1 MGPRVPIHG
10 LNIMHDPHGAESSPV
25 VNENGISPE
34 AHEDHASPP
43 EEESFLQDN
52 GKSPEV
58 PDVTHPKEKSSGL
71 DKGACSSDDDNDSSF
86 DDSLKYKIWSRGLE
100 MALEDGVFGT
110 ISNNP
115 SASSSGNA
123 NPKLKNNKKN
133 KPPGNKMFRML
144 LLPVPLIL
152 AGGKLFPKVLTV
164 FGRGVDAH

>member
-1 MGPRVPIHG
+1 
-10 LNIMHDPHGAESSPV
+10 
-25 VNENGISPE
+25 
-34 AHEDHASPP
+34 
-43 EEESFLQDN
+43 
-52 GKSPEV
+52 
-58 PDVTHPKEKSSGL
+58 
-71 DKGACSSDDDNDSSF
+71 
-86 DDSLKYKIWSRGLE
+86 